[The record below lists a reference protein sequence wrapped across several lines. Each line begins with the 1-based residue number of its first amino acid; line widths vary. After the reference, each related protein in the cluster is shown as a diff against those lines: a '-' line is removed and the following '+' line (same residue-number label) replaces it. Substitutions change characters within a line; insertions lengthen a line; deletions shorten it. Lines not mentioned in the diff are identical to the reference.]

1 MHLPPLTGQTPVYF
15 IERVDRY
22 VQAEPAL
29 RLRMAIGETL
39 PTHPE
44 RLVDIER
51 ELNLQTEHT
60 KEQRPGPRPTAWSRG
75 HGRPHA
81 PSRPSWCAGSAAR
94 AALDYYTLA
103 MVLRHGGRLT
113 R

>member
-39 PTHPE
+39 PAHPE

-51 ELNLQTEHT
+51 ELNL
-60 KEQRPGPRPTAWSRG
+60 
-75 HGRPHA
+75 
-81 PSRPSWCAGSAAR
+81 
-94 AALDYYTLA
+94 
-103 MVLRHGGRLT
+103 
-113 R
+113 